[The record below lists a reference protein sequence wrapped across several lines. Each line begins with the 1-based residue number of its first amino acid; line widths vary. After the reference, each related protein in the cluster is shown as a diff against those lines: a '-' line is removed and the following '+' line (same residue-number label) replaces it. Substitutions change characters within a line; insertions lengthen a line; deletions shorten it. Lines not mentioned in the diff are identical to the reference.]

1 MRIYLLRRG
10 TLVERDEAVEQVLAR
25 SIVVVAAVEVGEVV
39 TERRTRKL
47 LGEEI
52 DFIQEENLGA
62 ASAKID
68 GKGAGQQ

>member
-1 MRIYLLRRG
+1 MCIYLLRRG

-25 SIVVVAAVEVGEVV
+25 SIVIVAAVEVGEVV
-39 TERRTRKL
+39 TERRARKF

-62 ASAKID
+62 GLAGVDA
-68 GKGAGQQ
+68 KGAE